1 MIERRPAVGRRA
13 NYLLKAKL
21 QRLIVCYCEKSIL
34 QSLSMWSKGTSW
46 AHRHHLASLWK
57 PVSSFE
63 DPPNKKHK
71 AKHRCSW
78 KVAPLILALSRLLL
92 CRMAL
97 RKRLLEAWP
106 ALKPPQV
113 SARGSLIVSSANIS
127 LQRTRGFLQL
137 YFLKN
142 LCSECFSF
150 FLNLL
155 SLSHFSVP
163 LSHCCYTMLLS
174 LPLFSCTFMQN
185 LSICPLYVSGST
197 AQHS

>member
-1 MIERRPAVGRRA
+1 MTVIQPVCEDMIERRPAVGSKA

-21 QRLIVCYCEKSIL
+21 QRLIVCHCEKSIL

-57 PVSSFE
+57 PVSLFE

-92 CRMAL
+92 CWMAL

-142 LCSECFSF
+142 LCSA
-150 FLNLL
+150 
-155 SLSHFSVP
+155 SLSF
-163 LSHCCYTMLLS
+163 
-174 LPLFSCTFMQN
+174 
-185 LSICPLYVSGST
+185 
-197 AQHS
+197 